1 MDITLPAALTRL
13 VDAGNGLLWGSV
25 LIYLL
30 LGAGLY
36 FTVMTRGIQVRY
48 FGHMFKLLRYSR
60 QSSGGISSF
69 QALSTSL
76 AARVGTGNLA
86 GVAVAIYF
94 GGPGAVFW
102 MWVTAMLGMA
112 TSFVESTL
120 AQAFKT
126 DHGDNTFRGGPARY
140 IERGLGLRWL
150 AMLFSVCLIIA
161 FGLAFNS
168 VQANS
173 IAQAM
178 EQAFAVPTWAIGVLL
193 VVVVTP
199 IIFGGLKSIARV
211 AELVVPLMALL
222 YLVLALVV
230 VGINAAELP
239 AAIAT
244 IVKSAFGLEQAAGGA
259 MGYAVSQAIMNGI
272 QRGLFSNEA
281 GMGSAPNAAA
291 TATTR
296 PNHPAAQGF
305 IQMLGVFLDTLVI
318 CTATAAIIIMAGP
331 ELLAGDEAN
340 GIKLTQMAL
349 SSHVGEWGGMFIAV
363 AILLFAFTSVIANYS
378 YGETNVE
385 YLAGR
390 RAPLAV
396 LIYRLAV
403 LAMVMVGSVA
413 SLGPIWNFADL
424 SMGMMAII
432 NLVAIL
438 LLSPISFALFRD
450 YERQLKAGLEPTF
463 DPAKFP
469 GLVDKVDPAAWPRL
483 TDRHVEK

>member
-1 MDITLPAALTRL
+1 MDNAFLAAFTGL

-36 FTVMTRGIQVRY
+36 FTIMTRGIQLRY
-48 FGHMFKLLRYSR
+48 FGHMFKLLRHSR
-60 QSSGGISSF
+60 ESDGGISSF

-86 GVAVAIYF
+86 GVAVAISL

-102 MWVTAMLGMA
+102 MWMTAMVGMA
-112 TSFVESTL
+112 TSFIESTL

-126 DHGDNTFRGGPARY
+126 DHGDGTFRGGPARY

-150 AMLFSVCLIIA
+150 AAAFSVCLIIA

-222 YLVLALVV
+222 YLILALAVV
-230 VGINAAELP
+230 AMNAAELP
-239 AAIAT
+239 GAIAAI
-244 IVKSAFGLEQAAGGA
+244 VNSAFGLEQAAGGA
-259 MGYAVSQAIMNGI
+259 VAYAVSQAIMNGI

-291 TATTR
+291 TATTK
-296 PNHPAAQGF
+296 PDHPAAQGF

-340 GIKLTQMAL
+340 GIQLTQMAL
-349 SSHVGEWGGMFIAV
+349 SSHVGQWGGMFVAV

-378 YGETNVE
+378 YGEVNVE

-390 RAPLAV
+390 RAPTAV
-396 LIYRLAV
+396 LVYRLAV

-438 LLSPISFALFRD
+438 LLSPVAFALFRD
-450 YERQLKAGLEPTF
+450 YERQLRAGIEPVF
-463 DPAKFP
+463 DPAQFP
-469 GLVDKVDPAAWPRL
+469 KLAGKVDSDAWPAREAG
-483 TDRHVEK
+483 REKK